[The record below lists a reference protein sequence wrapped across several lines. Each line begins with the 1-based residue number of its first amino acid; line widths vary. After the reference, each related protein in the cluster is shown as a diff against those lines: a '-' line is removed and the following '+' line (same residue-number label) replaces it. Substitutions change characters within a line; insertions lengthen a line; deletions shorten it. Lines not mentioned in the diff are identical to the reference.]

1 MRIVNF
7 ETGNILIDD
16 DQEVSALA
24 EGVDLSTVDVSTY
37 RPHADVLADVYD
49 RAGKL
54 KTAEAAAIYVKLRDK
69 YLEKYGVVE

>member
-1 MRIVNF
+1 MRIINF
-7 ETGNILIDD
+7 DTGRILIDE

-37 RPHADVLADVYD
+37 RLHADVLADVYD

-54 KTAEAAAIYVKLRDK
+54 KTAGSSGNLCKTSRQVHRKIW
-69 YLEKYGVVE
+69 G